1 MNKDSKF
8 HKFSLSDQ
16 PINGEL
22 SGKGILVNVRL
33 FYFHLHDLRYNYC
46 STAQLKSMKND
57 QL

>member
-33 FYFHLHDLRYNYC
+33 FYFHLHDLRYNY
-46 STAQLKSMKND
+46 SNTAHLNQ
-57 QL
+57 